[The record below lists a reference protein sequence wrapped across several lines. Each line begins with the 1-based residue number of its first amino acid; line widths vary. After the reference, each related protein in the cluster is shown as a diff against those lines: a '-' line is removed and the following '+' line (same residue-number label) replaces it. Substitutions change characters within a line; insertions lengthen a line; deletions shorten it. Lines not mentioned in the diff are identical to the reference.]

1 VSDLTTVGAVIS
13 YSNTSELTGTAINA
27 VMTDGTNTYVGG
39 YATTL
44 ETHYN
49 GAVHHYDGIVVQS
62 GTRVGLGKQGD
73 ANYVFYT
80 DNADATI
87 KRLPFY
93 MPVSVTNISVGTDNS
108 EQTVKV
114 GDTIQMTAS
123 ALPVNAS
130 DTTVTWSVDSGT
142 GTATIDVNG
151 LLTGETVGTVTVNA
165 TANDGS
171 GIMGSKNITVTA
183 ADIAVQV
190 INVSSAGNVV
200 NMTTGETLQCSAEVL
215 PVDATDR
222 TVTWQIT
229 QGAEHATI
237 DANGLITAISSG
249 DITIEAT
256 ANDSSAVT
264 GTLDMTIISA
274 PITQIDV
281 RSDGN
286 VTHILMNTPLMM
298 FADVLPSEASNA
310 TVVWRVEPGSGA
322 GTIDATGQ
330 LIGTQEGTVTVVAS
344 SGGTDETYG
353 TMVMTI
359 ELP

>member
-1 VSDLTTVGAVIS
+1 
-13 YSNTSELTGTAINA
+13 
-27 VMTDGTNTYVGG
+27 
-39 YATTL
+39 
-44 ETHYN
+44 
-49 GAVHHYDGIVVQS
+49 
-62 GTRVGLGKQGD
+62 
-73 ANYVFYT
+73 
-80 DNADATI
+80 
-87 KRLPFY
+87 
-93 MPVSVTNISVGTDNS
+93 
-108 EQTVKV
+108 
-114 GDTIQMTAS
+114 
-123 ALPVNAS
+123 
-130 DTTVTWSVDSGT
+130 
-142 GTATIDVNG
+142 
-151 LLTGETVGTVTVNA
+151 
-165 TANDGS
+165 
-171 GIMGSKNITVTA
+171 
-183 ADIAVQV
+183 
-190 INVSSAGNVV
+190 
-200 NMTTGETLQCSAEVL
+200 
-215 PVDATDR
+215 
-222 TVTWQIT
+222 
-229 QGAEHATI
+229 
-237 DANGLITAISSG
+237 LITAISSG

-298 FADVLPSEASNA
+298 FADILPSEASNA